1 MDSPLPKDT
10 LTIVQ
15 QLRAVP
21 KTWKMKTAKD
31 EYYLIG
37 QLSHEAADEIGRLQK
52 ALLDAQQLA
61 IRQANQLRR
70 ARSDMESNDHLN
82 ARAIFGEPQS

>member
-1 MDSPLPKDT
+1 MAESLTKDT

-37 QLSHEAADEIGRLQK
+37 QLSHEAADEIGRMQK
-52 ALLDAQQLA
+52 ALLEAQQLA
-61 IRQANQLRR
+61 IRQGSTIRR
-70 ARSDMESNDHLN
+70 LERQWDEALSK
-82 ARAIFGEPQS
+82 